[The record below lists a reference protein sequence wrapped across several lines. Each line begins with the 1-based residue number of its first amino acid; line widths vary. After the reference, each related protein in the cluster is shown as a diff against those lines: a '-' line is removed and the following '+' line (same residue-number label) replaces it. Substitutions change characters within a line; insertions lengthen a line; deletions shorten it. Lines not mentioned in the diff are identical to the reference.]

1 MLRRLTLKTFKQAR
15 RLVRVVVGFTL
26 LLIGVALIVLPGPAT
41 VIIPLGLLVLAGEF
55 VWARRLLRKF
65 NDGVNSGFKGFRRFL
80 EGVFSRFLR
89 VF

>member
-1 MLRRLTLKTFKQAR
+1 MLMRLTLKTFKQAR

-26 LLIGVALIVLPGPAT
+26 LLIGVALIVLPGPA
-41 VIIPLGLLVLAGEF
+41 VVVIPLGLLVLAGEF

-65 NDGVNSGFKGFRRFL
+65 NKGVDSRFKGLRRFFK
-80 EGVFSRFLR
+80 GVFSRFLR